1 MAAVQDLV
9 ISDVQQRKLLFVLH
23 SDGTFRVWDLL
34 SRGKI
39 FGHAMTVPTSTG
51 KYHIPDLLLL
61 RSTVLKFSD
70 RVSYCYNGFC

>member
-39 FGHAMTVPTSTG
+39 FGHAMAVPTSTG
-51 KYHIPDLLLL
+51 KYPIPDLLLL